1 MKNKILFKL
10 IMYFSASLLLFSIV
24 IGSVFIALFKN
35 HTLNLHKSDLEK
47 RAVTISG
54 TLSEIMSNNNS
65 INGNGMMG
73 RMGGYGAYVRM
84 LDDIAMADVWIVDE
98 NLELI
103 TIGHAANQQY
113 NYSDMPE
120 DADAIVREVFKGKT
134 TFGEGFSE
142 LLNEKTLT
150 VGTPILADGKVAGA
164 LLIHSPVNGMN
175 DATGQGFKILIIS
188 MIFALLLSII
198 LSAAL
203 AVYFTKPLKKMKDA
217 AIELSSGNYMVKT
230 GVSQH
235 DEIGELAGTIDI
247 LSDRLHEAS
256 LESEKLDNLRKG
268 FIANISHELR
278 TPVTVIR
285 GSLEALY
292 DGVVSE
298 PKKVKEYYGQMLK
311 ESRFL
316 ERLVNDLL
324 DLSRLQNSDFKIE
337 MNDLNLCDVLN
348 DAVRSARNLAREKNI
363 DIKYFQDSS
372 VLFVEGDYDRL
383 RQMFLIIIENA
394 IKFSV
399 ANAFIEINLVGRTV
413 NVKDMGEG
421 INKED
426 LPYIFDRFYK
436 VKSESNKD
444 GTGLG
449 LSIAKQIAERH
460 NVIVS
465 VSSEEN
471 RGTEFSFLFPIEKEK
486 KL

>member
-24 IGSVFIALFKN
+24 IGSIFLTLFKN
-35 HTLNLHKSDLEK
+35 HTLNLHKTELEK
-47 RAVTISG
+47 RAVNISN
-54 TLSEIMSNNNS
+54 TLSGMMSSNNS
-65 INGNGMMG
+65 AKGNGMMG
-73 RMGGYGAYVRM
+73 RMSGYGAYIRF

-98 NLELI
+98 NLQLI
-103 TIGHAANQQY
+103 TSGHLNQY
-113 NYSDMPE
+113 NYSDMPPDAE
-120 DADAIVREVFKGKT
+120 DVVKEVFKGKT
-134 TFGEGFSE
+134 TFSEGFSE
-142 LLNEKTLT
+142 LLNQKTLT
-150 VGTPILADGKVAGA
+150 VGTPITVNSIVIGA
-164 LLIHSPVNGMN
+164 LLIHSPVEGMN
-175 DATGQGFKILIIS
+175 DAAKQGFEILIVS
-188 MIFALLLSII
+188 MIFALLLSIV
-198 LSAAL
+198 LSTAL
-203 AVYFTKPLKKMKDA
+203 AVYFTKPLKKMKNA
-217 AIELSSGNYMVKT
+217 AVELSSGNYMVKT

-235 DEIGELAGTIDI
+235 DEIGELAGTIDM
-247 LSDRLHEAS
+247 LSDRLYEAS
-256 LESEKLDNLRKG
+256 LESEKLNSLRKG

-298 PKKVKEYYGQMLK
+298 PKKVKEYYEQMLK

-348 DAVRSARNLAREKNI
+348 DAVRSARNLARTKNI
-363 DIKYFQDSS
+363 DIKYFQDTSI
-372 VLFVEGDYDRL
+372 LPVEGDYDRL

-394 IKFSV
+394 IKFSAV
-399 ANAFIEINLVGRTV
+399 NAFIEISLIGRKV
-413 NVKDMGEG
+413 SVKDVGEG
-421 INKED
+421 IDKDD

-449 LSIAKQIAERH
+449 LSIAKQIADRH

-465 VSSEEN
+465 VSSEED
-471 RGTEFSFLFPIEKEK
+471 RGTEFSFLFNNY
-486 KL
+486 